1 MEHPADCPA
10 NCSVNRLADI
20 SGFLLVNRLA
30 DISGFLLVNRLV
42 NPFVNHCSRVVTIVS
57 RIQNLRKVFLYFQSV

>member
-1 MEHPADCPA
+1 
-10 NCSVNRLADI
+10 
-20 SGFLLVNRLA
+20 VNRLA